1 MNKTMVRLVHYEDKK
16 QLAYT
21 ICDSAPVSYTGFAV
35 SKLSRE
41 CVSVMY
47 SKGIDQEFLSLA
59 QLRDELEI
67 AEPVPEKIE
76 RKRFFI
82 ETFEAMQRGQQGFIL
97 LKQGR

>member
-1 MNKTMVRLVHYEDKK
+1 MNKTMVRLVHYEDSKR
-16 QLAYT
+16 LAYT
-21 ICDSAPVSYTGFAV
+21 IAESAPLQYTGFAIR
-35 SKLSRE
+35 KLDKQ

-47 SKGIDQEFLSLA
+47 SKGIDNEFLSL
-59 QLRDELEI
+59 QKLRDELGI
-67 AEPVPEKIE
+67 AEPLPEKIE